1 MSNMEVMRIKP
12 TIAINDNGFLF
23 DPNTGESYTTNPVAR
38 EIIFMMKQNLPESD
52 IRKAIISRYD
62 VDEVT
67 LEKNLID
74 FMAMLR
80 HYNLCEE
87 PGQ

>member
-1 MSNMEVMRIKP
+1 MSNMEVMKIKP

-67 LEKNLID
+67 LEIGR
-74 FMAMLR
+74 A
-80 HYNLCEE
+80 HV
-87 PGQ
+87 

>member
-1 MSNMEVMRIKP
+1 MRIKP

-23 DPNTGESYTTNPVAR
+23 DPNTGDSYTTNHVAR
-38 EIIFMMKQNLPESD
+38 EIIFMMKSNVPNEEIKD
-52 IRKAIISRYD
+52 KIAEKYD

-80 HYNLCEE
+80 HYNLCEDN
-87 PGQ
+87 GK

>member
-1 MSNMEVMRIKP
+1 MRIKP

-23 DPNTGESYTTNPVAR
+23 DPNSGDSYTTNNVAR
-38 EIIFMMKQNLPESD
+38 EIIFMMKSNVPNEEIKQKIAE
-52 IRKAIISRYD
+52 KYD

-87 PGQ
+87 NNK

>member
-1 MSNMEVMRIKP
+1 MKIKP

-23 DPNTGESYTTNPVAR
+23 DPNTGDSYTTNPVAR
-38 EIIFMMKQNLPESD
+38 EIIFMMKQNIPNTVIHTKILE
-52 IRKAIISRYD
+52 RYD

-80 HYNLCEE
+80 HYNLCEDN
-87 PGQ
+87 GI

>member
-1 MSNMEVMRIKP
+1 MKIKP

-23 DPNTGESYTTNPVAR
+23 DPNTGDSYTTNPVAR
-38 EIIFMMKQNLPESD
+38 EIIFMMKQNIPNSVIQTKILE
-52 IRKAIISRYD
+52 RYD

-80 HYNLCEE
+80 HYNLCEDN
-87 PGQ
+87 GI